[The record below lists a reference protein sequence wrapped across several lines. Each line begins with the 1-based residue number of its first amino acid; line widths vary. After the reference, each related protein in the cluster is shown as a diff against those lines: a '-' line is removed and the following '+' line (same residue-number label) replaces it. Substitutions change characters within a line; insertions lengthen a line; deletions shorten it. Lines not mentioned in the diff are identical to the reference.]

1 MDNTTTTKQPSQPI
15 VVRARRTRVPPRTK
29 PYQPG
34 TSAANAAP
42 AKAVQPKTG
51 YQLWIDAELTARRKR
66 RARKQ
71 LKLAKSIA
79 TEVSK
84 LATEPTPDP
93 ATKPTPDPDDVSFLM
108 GMIGSDKDAAEVID
122 QFFIRLDDPEWPE
135 VMDKI
140 KKHADVLVAT
150 IKKLNKSNKT
160 KRKE

>member
-1 MDNTTTTKQPSQPI
+1 MDNTTTTNQPSQPT

-34 TSAANAAP
+34 TSAANA
-42 AKAVQPKTG
+42 VQPKTG
-51 YQLWIDAELTARRKR
+51 YQLWLDAELTARRKR

-93 ATKPTPDPDDVSFLM
+93 DDVSFLM
-108 GMIGSDKDAAEVID
+108 GMIGSDKDAEEVID

>member
-1 MDNTTTTKQPSQPI
+1 MDNTTTTNQPSQPT

-34 TSAANAAP
+34 TAP

-66 RARKQ
+66 HARTH
-71 LKLAKSIA
+71 LRRAKSIA

-84 LATEPTPDP
+84 LATE
-93 ATKPTPDPDDVSFLM
+93 PTPDPDDVSFLM
-108 GMIGSDKDAAEVID
+108 GMIGSDKDAEEVID
-122 QFFIRLDDPEWPE
+122 QFFIRLRPE

-140 KKHADVLVAT
+140 KKHADLLVDT
-150 IKKLNKSNKT
+150 INKLNKSNKT